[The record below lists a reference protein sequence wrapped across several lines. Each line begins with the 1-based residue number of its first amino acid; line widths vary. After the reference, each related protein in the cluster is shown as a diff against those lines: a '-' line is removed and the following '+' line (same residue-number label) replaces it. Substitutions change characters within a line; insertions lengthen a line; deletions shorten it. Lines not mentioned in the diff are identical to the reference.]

1 MMPHAANHH
10 ASHPPLSGPIR
21 ISPRRAVRERGA
33 AAILAMMFL
42 VIFASLAT
50 AMAIVSQGNLSTADA
65 QIKIGRSLS
74 AAETGM
80 HYIAHRLQLATQDV
94 TTTDGQITSANAG
107 DLWDEVVTR
116 LLDPDYEHA
125 LVNELHNVQEPY
137 RSGDVLYVGPI
148 FVGPNAPSFR
158 AILRPHPIAGENYNS
173 SRYDQAPYT
182 HLSPAV
188 SNSDPLDATW
198 VRVEVQASDGP
209 VGREVYR
216 SVSMDFRI
224 DKKIRFAVLSR
235 SRVMIGQNVMID
247 GSIGSRFTET
257 NLNNGHPIQMVSDF
271 RGLNDTLN
279 DLLDDHLTQVITN
292 DTDGDNRLA
301 VYNTNEIA
309 GYTDQAAA
317 IAADINNDGYIDEF
331 DHFLNV
337 FDTTGDGRVSDT
349 ELQTAASS
357 SIAATQLLELIDTFG
372 NSNRAGYNDGF
383 IDSDDSY
390 AKIQGELH
398 ATAPLLGWLD
408 GAADGAYQDEIQ
420 GPIAPDFG
428 DTAMTFE
435 SQEANNYSFGPEDF
449 DVTTFRNMTTNDF
462 VAQASNQAAQHDP
475 SDSNSPQP
483 LGAEVREE
491 VPFGAAY
498 PYDFFDRPVYENMT
512 FTNVRI
518 PKGTNALFK
527 NCTFIGVTFVETETN
542 NTDANFNYSGM
553 LESNGDAKHADKVT
567 DVNGVEVADTKT
579 VANNIRFDNCTFE
592 GAVVTDSPEEFTH
605 TRNKLSFTGTTK
617 FDAENSPN
625 LTEAEKQLFKRSTI
639 LAPHYSV
646 EMGTF
651 IAPHDAQEKVELSG
665 TIVAGLIDM
674 RGQVKVNGTILT
686 TFEPTSNTG
695 PVLGDTSPQ
704 FNTTLGYFGSA
715 DGDLETELPTTG
727 VGVIQIRYDPTIPLP
742 DGINGPIEITPVM
755 TTYTE
760 GGAISFP

>member
-1 MMPHAANHH
+1 MERSAQLHSNQPA
-10 ASHPPLSGPIR
+10 R
-21 ISPRRAVRERGA
+21 RRASRERGA

-65 QIKIGRSLS
+65 QIKINRALS

-80 HYIAHRLQLATQDV
+80 NYIAHRLELVTQDV
-94 TTTDGQITSANAG
+94 QTTDGAITSANAP
-107 DLWDEVVTR
+107 DLWDRVVTL
-116 LLDPDYEHA
+116 LLDGSYEHA

-137 RSGDVLYVGPI
+137 RSGDTLYVGPI
-148 FVGPNAPSFR
+148 FVGPSAPSFR
-158 AILRPHPIAGENYNS
+158 AVLRPHPLAGENYNS
-173 SRYDQAPYT
+173 ARYDQPPYSD
-182 HLSPAV
+182 LSYTV
-188 SNSDPLDATW
+188 SNTNPLDSTW

-209 VGREVYR
+209 LGREVYR
-216 SVSMDFRI
+216 SVTMDFRI

-257 NLNNGHPIQMVSDF
+257 HLTNGHPIQMVSDF
-271 RGLNDTLN
+271 RGLNSDLN
-279 DLLDDHLTQVITN
+279 DLLDTHLANVIAD

-301 VYNTNEIA
+301 VYNSNEVA
-309 GYTDQAAA
+309 GYADRDAA
-317 IAADINNDGYIDEF
+317 IAADVNNDGYIDEF

-337 FDTTGDGRVSDT
+337 FDTSGDGRVSDT
-349 ELQTAASS
+349 ELQNSANHSTNAA
-357 SIAATQLLELIDTFG
+357 QLLELIDTFG
-372 NSNRAGYNDGF
+372 STARAGYNDGF
-383 IDSDDSY
+383 IDDDDNY
-390 AKIQGELH
+390 AKVQGELH

-408 GAADGAYQDEIQ
+408 GAAGGAYQDEMQ

-435 SQEANNYSFGPEDF
+435 SDEAAKYDFGPEDF
-449 DVTTFRNMTTNDF
+449 DVTTFRNMATNDF
-462 VAQASNQAAQHDP
+462 ASQATNQASNHDP
-475 SDSNSPQP
+475 ADPESPQP

-498 PYDFFDRPVYENMT
+498 PYDYFDRPVYENMT
-512 FTNVRI
+512 FENVRI

-527 NCTFIGVTFVETETN
+527 NCRFIGVTFIETETE

-553 LESNGDAKHADKVT
+553 LESTGDPKHPDKVT
-567 DVNGVEVADTKT
+567 DVNGTEVTDTKT
-579 VANNIRFDNCTFE
+579 VSNNIRFDNCTFE
-592 GAVVTDSPEEFTH
+592 GGIVTDAPKQFTH

-617 FDAENSPN
+617 FEVEDSVN
-625 LTEAEKQLFKRSTI
+625 LTESEKQLFKRSTI

-651 IAPHDAQEKVELSG
+651 IAPHDAQEKVELTG

-674 RGQVKVNGTILT
+674 RGQVKVTGTILT

-695 PVLGDTSPQ
+695 PVLGETSPQ

-715 DGDLETELPTTG
+715 DGDLETELPSTG
-727 VGVIQIRYDPTIPLP
+727 VGVIQVKYDPTIPMP
-742 DGINGPIEITPVM
+742 DGINGPIEIAPVM

-760 GGAISFP
+760 GGAVSLP